1 MFETFVGDKVTKR
14 VNVWTCLRYSEGYD
28 ATWSGWLF
36 DSGDRPQNYEMIQV
50 VEIFPK
56 CVGRRLEDE
65 IAAPETSNG
74 FNPSAPNRL
83 GSMFCEMQFTH
94 ASSSYIDTSMIPFGY
109 THSYK
114 YLYIYNIQIFT
125 EWHQVD
131 PIISPME
138 VFLSYQKSI
147 RAFKM
152 YELCMAIWPRALSLT
167 VCKRRLQMWDLNSFE
182 KD

>member
-1 MFETFVGDKVTKR
+1 MSEVGYGAAIEDVQVSSTERTDFVMFETFVGDKVTKR
-14 VNVWTCLRYSEGYD
+14 VNVWTCLKYFEGYD
-28 ATWSGWLF
+28 AKWSGWLF

-94 ASSSYIDTSMIPFGY
+94 ASSYIDI
-109 THSYK
+109 
-114 YLYIYNIQIFT
+114 
-125 EWHQVD
+125 HQ
-131 PIISPME
+131 
-138 VFLSYQKSI
+138 
-147 RAFKM
+147 
-152 YELCMAIWPRALSLT
+152 
-167 VCKRRLQMWDLNSFE
+167 
-182 KD
+182 

>member
-1 MFETFVGDKVTKR
+1 
-14 VNVWTCLRYSEGYD
+14 
-28 ATWSGWLF
+28 
-36 DSGDRPQNYEMIQV
+36 MIQV

-109 THSYK
+109 TNSYK
-114 YLYIYNIQIFT
+114 YLYILYIYTNIYRVTSSGSNNQ
-125 EWHQVD
+125 
-131 PIISPME
+131 SNGS
-138 VFLSYQKSI
+138 FLI
-147 RAFKM
+147 
-152 YELCMAIWPRALSLT
+152 LSK
-167 VCKRRLQMWDLNSFE
+167 VNSCPQ
-182 KD
+182 DV